1 MMRIVVLSAVAV
13 VFVIG
18 VIGIVFGIID
28 LRSDRTGLSRR
39 TIVTFDAGKAQAT
52 VVVAYGHGLGARVT
66 LGRCLTNQ
74 LMPRCYPRS
83 GDEQLAQGVKGPRN
97 EGTDPS

>member
-13 VFVIG
+13 VFVIA

-39 TIVTFDAGKAQAT
+39 TIVTLCAAG
-52 VVVAYGHGLGARVT
+52 VVAVATTAYAVI
-66 LGRCLTNQ
+66 
-74 LMPRCYPRS
+74 
-83 GDEQLAQGVKGPRN
+83 
-97 EGTDPS
+97 